1 MGATLKYV
9 KDFDFGEPKVY
20 VKAHCKGGPVRK
32 AKGGVVEKATGEK
45 YPSRKAMVKHEKE
58 ETPQMQREELL
69 QRVAVKAPARR
80 SVPVAPT
87 SPLLAMR
94 KGGKAGCGC

>member
-1 MGATLKYV
+1 MGCTYV
-9 KDFDFGEPKVY
+9 KDFDFGPSKVA
-20 VKAHCKGGPVRK
+20 VKAYCRGGPVKK
-32 AKGGVVEKATGEK
+32 AKGGVVEKTTGEK

-80 SVPVAPT
+80 AVPVAPA
-87 SPLLAMR
+87 SPLLAMK
-94 KGGKAGCGC
+94 KGGKASCGCA